1 MTQTSHLKSA
11 SITTRDG
18 ATANPPANT
27 QLTDGAGAPGY
38 LKSISDYSSTVSGD
52 LAGSTYLMTRVPSN
66 AIIKKVLFS
75 AQAMTGGKLDLS
87 VYYSDSTQDGTAPAN
102 QGLIV
107 PTNGTQFFSG
117 DIDCSAAVVQGDYT
131 FANAASSGKYT
142 QASIN
147 LPLWDAL
154 GLTSDPG
161 GFFDVVAVCTTTGVT
176 TGAPFSLQVDYV

>member
-1 MTQTSHLKSA
+1 MSQTSALKSA

-27 QLTDGAGAPGY
+27 QVTDGAGAPGY
-38 LKSISDYSSTVSGD
+38 LKSISDYVATVSGD
-52 LAGSTYLMTRVPSN
+52 TTTSTYKFVRVPSD

-75 AQAMTGGKLDLS
+75 AQAMSGGKIDLS

-107 PTNGTQFFSG
+107 PSTGAAFFSG
-117 DIDCSAAVVQGDYT
+117 DIDCSSAVAQTDKT
-131 FANAASSGKYT
+131 FANAASAGAYNQT
-142 QASIN
+142 LVN

-154 GLTSDPG
+154 GLTSNPG
-161 GFFDVVAVCTTTGVT
+161 GFFDIVGVCTTTAIT
-176 TGAPFSLQVDYV
+176 TGAPMALQVDYV